1 VSRAIAQQ
9 EEFVTLEVSDF
20 AALAGRGVQGRIG
33 GQLLHLGNHR
43 LVHELGQCSPEL
55 EAPAS
60 FREAGQDHHRV
71 VPRGPAAAAGGG
83 GRHGTPQQQGSG
95 AELQALGVRSSC

>member
-1 VSRAIAQQ
+1 
-9 EEFVTLEVSDF
+9 EVSDF

-55 EAPAS
+55 EARLQAFEKQGKTTSVLCRDGQLQLLVAVADTVRPS
-60 FREAGQDHHRV
+60 SKEAV
-71 VPRGPAAAAGGG
+71 
-83 GRHGTPQQQGSG
+83 
-95 AELQALGVRSSC
+95 AELRALGVDVI

>member
-1 VSRAIAQQ
+1 QLAVSLAARSDHPVSRAIAQQ
-9 EEFVTLEVSDF
+9 EDIVTLEVSDF

-55 EAPAS
+55 EA
-60 FREAGQDHHRV
+60 R
-71 VPRGPAAAAGGG
+71 
-83 GRHGTPQQQGSG
+83 
-95 AELQALGVRSSC
+95 LQAFEKQGKTTTVLCRDGQL